1 MKKYF
6 IVSILIFLIIGFSQW
21 GYSQKKVK
29 HFVFFSRDRELIHN
43 PTFFTNNGISGAQ
56 ITYSWK
62 QLENQKDV
70 YDFTEIEEDLAFLK
84 SKGKKLFVQLQD
96 VTFDITRYA
105 VPKYILTDT
114 VYHGGANSQYELTKN
129 NNYIKAGWVARRWD
143 KNVAQ
148 RYHKL
153 LIRLAKQFDGRI
165 EGINLPET
173 SVEFPKQKGLL
184 PQGFSRN
191 NNLEAIKENML
202 IIRKNFKKSI
212 PIQYANFMPE
222 DSHKDLKKIYD
233 YAKKIKVGMGG
244 PDIKVYKKFQMENSY
259 PLLRSMAG
267 IAPTG
272 VAVQEGNY
280 NEINPKT
287 GKQVTVA
294 EILDFAKNYLKLDY
308 IFWGTEE
315 PFYSKQ
321 VLPLLQSQKI
331 NNKGFDS

>member
-1 MKKYF
+1 MKKDITIYF
-6 IVSILIFLIIGFSQW
+6 LSFLLIGFFQC

-43 PTFFTNNGISGAQ
+43 PAFYANNGISGAQ

-70 YDFTEIEEDLAFLK
+70 YDFSEIEEDLAFLK
-84 SKGKKLFVQLQD
+84 SKGKKLFIQLQD
-96 VTFDITRYA
+96 VTFDSTRYA

-114 VYHGGANSQYELTKN
+114 VYHGGANSQYELTKEN
-129 NNYIKAGWVARRWD
+129 KYIKAGWVARRWD

-148 RYHKL
+148 RYHTL
-153 LIRLAKQFDGRI
+153 LTKLAKQFDGRI

-173 SVEFPKQKGLL
+173 SVEFPKQKGLQ
-184 PQGFSRN
+184 PPDFSRSK
-191 NNLEAIKENML
+191 NLNAIKGNML
-202 IIRKNFKKSI
+202 FIRKNFKKSV

-222 DSHKDLKKIYD
+222 DSHGDLKKIYD
-233 YAKKIKVGMGG
+233 YAKKIKLGMGG

-280 NEINPKT
+280 DEINPKT
-287 GKQVTVA
+287 GKQVTVP
-294 EILDFAKNYLKLDY
+294 EILEFATNYLKLDY

-321 VLPLLQSQKI
+321 VLPLLKLQ
-331 NNKGFDS
+331 NNKQHQ